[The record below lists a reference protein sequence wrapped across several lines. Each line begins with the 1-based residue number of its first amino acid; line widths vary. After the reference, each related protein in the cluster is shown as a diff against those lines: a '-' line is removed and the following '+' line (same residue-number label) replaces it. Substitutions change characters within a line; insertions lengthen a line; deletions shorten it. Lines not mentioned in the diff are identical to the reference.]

1 MIAILIES
9 TEVIII
15 SWANN
20 QNKSRLS
27 LIIETN
33 HEPGYSQCSSNQ
45 IQTTYHCNMNPTD
58 NIVE

>member
-15 SWANN
+15 NWANN

-33 HEPGYSQCSSNQ
+33 REPGYSQFRSSNQ
-45 IQTTYHCNMNPTD
+45 IQTAYSLQYESN
-58 NIVE
+58 